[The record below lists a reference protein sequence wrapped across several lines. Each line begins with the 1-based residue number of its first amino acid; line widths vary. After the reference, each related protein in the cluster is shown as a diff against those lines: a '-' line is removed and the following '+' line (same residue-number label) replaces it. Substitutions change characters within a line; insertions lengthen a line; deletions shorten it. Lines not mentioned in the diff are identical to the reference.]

1 MTREEYLK
9 LNERFDELEGLRT
22 MLFDLKM
29 TDTDTYQSL
38 KANLAKIEEKML
50 VYEKERVQELLDNN
64 LENDLNTCLNML
76 RQGETY
82 SVGMHMAG
90 VSHKIMSEPHLYA
103 QSILEKGLL
112 SGGKEGGGVV
122 ENVHVFGTEN
132 IDEKLAKTFN
142 SLYVRSVSR
151 GKGGVIVAIP
161 STMLTRDG
169 RVFIG
174 EYPNDLEF
182 ISKSDPRVVNI
193 PINRFVSLIEY
204 LPPEFILGVVSPDIN
219 GDTIFTKN
227 DRYISVLPEEE
238 QIALYEKF
246 VKMGLRAE
254 PVREKTL

>member
-9 LNERFDELEGLRT
+9 LNEKFEELEGLRS
-22 MLFDLKM
+22 MLYDLKM

-38 KANLAKIEEKML
+38 KANLAEIEEKML

-64 LENDLNTCLNML
+64 LENDLNACLDML

-161 STMLTRDG
+161 STLLTRDG

-182 ISKSDPRVVNI
+182 ISKSD
-193 PINRFVSLIEY
+193 S
-204 LPPEFILGVVSPDIN
+204 
-219 GDTIFTKN
+219 
-227 DRYISVLPEEE
+227 
-238 QIALYEKF
+238 
-246 VKMGLRAE
+246 
-254 PVREKTL
+254 